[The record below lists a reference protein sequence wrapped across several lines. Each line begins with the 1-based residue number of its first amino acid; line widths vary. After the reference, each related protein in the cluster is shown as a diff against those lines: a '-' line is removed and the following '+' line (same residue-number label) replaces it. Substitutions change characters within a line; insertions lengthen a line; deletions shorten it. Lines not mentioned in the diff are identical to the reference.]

1 MKAEHRHELKT
12 NELAEWLSRLPVWA
26 QQNLRTII
34 YVAVVAVIVVGY
46 AIWYGYQKTVV
57 VSREQ
62 ANMTALLVQL
72 PQLKTY
78 IARTQTEGAD
88 NSYMLMQTV
97 NGLAGVS
104 GSAKNDAVA
113 ALALIKQGDVLR
125 TELHFRLGSISRQD
139 LESQI
144 GRAKQCYT
152 KALEVHLKQ
161 SPNRS
166 LEALAKFGLGLCE
179 EELGNFDSARKIYDE
194 LASGAAFKGTASA
207 AAAKQRLEL
216 MDSFNQKIALKP
228 APRPM
233 TPAPTES
240 PAIQLVPSEVR
251 KPAPE
256 LQMPSPAPQAEVVP
270 EANATGLN

>member
-12 NELAEWLSRLPVWA
+12 NELAQWLSELPKWA

-34 YVAVVAVIVVGY
+34 YVAAVAVIVVGY

-62 ANMTALLVQL
+62 ASMTAMLVQL

-78 IARTQTEGAD
+78 IAQSQTRGAD

-97 NGLAGVS
+97 NELEGVA

-113 ALALIKQGDVLR
+113 ALALIKQGDLLR
-125 TELHFRLGSISRQD
+125 TELHFRLGNISRQD

-152 KALEVHLKQ
+152 EALEAHLKR

-166 LEALAKFGLGLCE
+166 LEALARLGLGLCD
-179 EELGNFDSARKIYDE
+179 EELGNFDQARKIYDE
-194 LASGAAFKGTASA
+194 VASNAAFDGTVSA
-207 AAAKQRLEL
+207 AAAKRRLEF
-216 MDSFNQKIALKP
+216 MGSFKEKITLKP
-228 APRPM
+228 APRPA
-233 TPAPTES
+233 TPAPTET
-240 PAIQLVPSEVR
+240 PAMQIVPGETEELV
-251 KPAPE
+251 PE
-256 LQMPSPAPQAEVVP
+256 LQVPPPAPQAEIVP
-270 EANATGLN
+270 EANATGPE